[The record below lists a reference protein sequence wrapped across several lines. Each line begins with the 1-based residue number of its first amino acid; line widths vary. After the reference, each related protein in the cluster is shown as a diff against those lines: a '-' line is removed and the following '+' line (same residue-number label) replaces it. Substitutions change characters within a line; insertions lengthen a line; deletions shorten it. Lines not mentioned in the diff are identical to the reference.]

1 MAQGKAG
8 AAPPLTP
15 HLHDKEGYLTGGSC
29 LWKQRWKGSLQFGH
43 LDEAFLVAP
52 DVKTAHDMGS

>member
-29 LWKQRWKGSLQFGH
+29 LWKQRWKGSLQFGQMK
-43 LDEAFLVAP
+43 P
-52 DVKTAHDMGS
+52 S